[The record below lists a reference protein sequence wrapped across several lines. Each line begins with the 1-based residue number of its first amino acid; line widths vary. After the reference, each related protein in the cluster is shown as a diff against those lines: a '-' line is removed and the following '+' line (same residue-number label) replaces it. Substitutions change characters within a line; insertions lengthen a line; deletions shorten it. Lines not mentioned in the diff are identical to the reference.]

1 MNFYKRSEHPPVPL
15 ARAMSFRELQDL
27 REKAIIWQCQI
38 RGKSPWSS
46 ECTEAVR
53 PHLPA

>member
-1 MNFYKRSEHPPVPL
+1 MYFMNVPNGRQSR
-15 ARAMSFRELQDL
+15 ARGVTLFRELQDL

-53 PHLPA
+53 PHLPV